1 MDQKNKAKFRTIRK
15 DFEDEILAFVQ
26 IKYPKAHRISGSFS
40 AYDIIVPERRHTIEC
55 KFDRMSE
62 QTGNIAIEL
71 IEICAFSKI
80 KLGWAFKKFDELC
93 YLNWYSK
100 DIYRIPMKELK
111 NMIFENPRKGFA
123 ALHKS
128 PMNYFTLGILLPIEE
143 IKKYKNI

>member
-1 MDQKNKAKFRTIRK
+1 MRIFSFKEENAKSNHKSGVLYCQKYLANKGIETTDVSENEKYFKIGADLVIGKLDGEYTIDVK
-15 DFEDEILAFVQ
+15 TDEQ
-26 IKYPKAHRISGSFS
+26 MEK
-40 AYDIIVPERRHTIEC
+40 
-55 KFDRMSE
+55 
-62 QTGNIAIEL
+62 TGNIAIEL

-128 PMNYFTLGILLPIEE
+128 PMNYFTLGILLPI
-143 IKKYKNI
+143 